1 MNTPSTEALRHWLVL
16 KLVPQMGVKTL
27 HKIIEHLSNQNPDE
41 CANQQSDK
49 KPDSKPNKP
58 PIETLLNLSAANLRH
73 LKLNERQIKAITQP
87 NQSQIERMEQ
97 WASEPNQRII
107 YYDDPRYP
115 DTLKQIASPP
125 LLLFVK
131 GDTAVLNTPGLAI
144 VGSRNLTIT
153 GQDNA
158 FNFGKN
164 LAQMGITVTSGLA
177 IGVDGFSHRGAL
189 EGKGKTIAVL
199 GTGLD
204 QIYPKRHRAL
214 AQQISESGALVS
226 EFLPDQT
233 ARPENFPR
241 RNRIISGLSQG
252 TLVIE
257 AAIKSG
263 SLITAK
269 YAMEQDRE
277 VFAIPGSIHSPMS
290 KGCHWLIKQGAKL
303 VEDINDIVEELSAFQ
318 HFLAERA
325 IQSIQVK
332 QTSAVP
338 EDSLLKHIGFEAT
351 AVDSI
356 SQRSSLSIPDVLA
369 QLLDMELAGKV
380 AAVPG
385 GYLRL

>member
-1 MNTPSTEALRHWLVL
+1 
-16 KLVPQMGVKTL
+16 MGVKTL
-27 HKIIEHLSNQNPDE
+27 HKIIKHLSDQSPDSSANENPDD
-41 CANQQSDK
+41 N
-49 KPDSKPNKP
+49 
-58 PIETLLNLSAANLRH
+58 PIETFLNLPAAELRQ
-73 LKLNERQIKAITQP
+73 LKLKEPQIKAITQP

-97 WASEPNQRII
+97 WASEANQHII
-107 YYDDPRYP
+107 CYDDPRYP
-115 DTLKQIASPP
+115 ETLKHIASPP
-125 LLLFVK
+125 ILLFVK
-131 GDTAVLNTPGLAI
+131 GDLNVLNTPQLAI

-158 FNFGKN
+158 FNFAKN
-164 LAQMGITVTSGLA
+164 LAKMGITVTSGLA

-199 GTGLD
+199 GTGLN
-204 QIYPKRHRAL
+204 QIYPKRHRTL
-214 AQQISESGALVS
+214 AQQVSENGALIS

-252 TLVIE
+252 TLVVE

-318 HFLAERA
+318 HFLAQQAIER
-325 IQSIQVK
+325 IQVK

-338 EDSLLKHIGFEAT
+338 TEGLLKHIGFEAT
-351 AVDSI
+351 AVDCI
-356 SQRSSLSIPDVLA
+356 AQRSLLSIPDVLA

>member
-1 MNTPSTEALRHWLVL
+1 MKTPSTEALRHWLVL

-27 HKIIEHLSNQNPDE
+27 HKIIEHRADQSPDSSANKNPD
-41 CANQQSDK
+41 N
-49 KPDSKPNKP
+49 KPNKR
-58 PIETLLNLSAANLRH
+58 PIETFLNLPAAVLRQFK
-73 LKLNERQIKAITQP
+73 LKEPQIKAITQP

-97 WASEPNQRII
+97 WASEANQHII
-107 YYDDPRYP
+107 CYDDPRYP
-115 DTLKQIASPP
+115 DALKHIASPP
-125 LLLFVK
+125 MLLFVR
-131 GDTAVLNTPGLAI
+131 GDFDVLNTPGLAI

-158 FNFGKN
+158 FNFAKK
-164 LAQMGITVTSGLA
+164 LAEMGITVTSGLA

-189 EGKGKTIAVL
+189 EGRGKTIAVL
-199 GTGLD
+199 GTGLN

-214 AQQISESGALVS
+214 AQQVSENGALVS

-303 VEDINDIVEELSAFQ
+303 VEDINDIVEELSTFQ

-325 IQSIQVK
+325 IERVQVT
-332 QTSAVP
+332 QTSAEP
-338 EDSLLKHIGFEAT
+338 GDGLLKHIGFEAT

-356 SQRSSLSIPDVLA
+356 AQRSLLPIPNVLA

>member
-27 HKIIEHLSNQNPDE
+27 HKIIEHLTNQNPNE
-41 CANQQSDK
+41 CSDTIT
-49 KPDSKPNKP
+49 DSNK
-58 PIETLLNLSAANLRH
+58 TLDNNAIKTLINLSATQLRK

-87 NQSQIERMEQ
+87 NQSLIERMEQ
-97 WASEPNQRII
+97 WASEQNQHII

-115 DTLKQIASPP
+115 DTLKHIASPP

-131 GDTAVLNTPGLAI
+131 GDTNVLNTPGLAI

-158 FNFGKN
+158 FNFGKK
-164 LAQMGITVTSGLA
+164 LAQMSITVTSGLA

-214 AQQISESGALVS
+214 AQQISENGALVS

-325 IQSIQVK
+325 IVNIQAK

-338 EDSLLKHIGFEAT
+338 EDDLLKHIGFEAT

-356 SQRSSLSIPDVLA
+356 SQRSSLPIHDVLA